1 MTATCSTPS
10 MVPGHTCG
18 LPQLHDGVHKA
29 FHKGATFAVWK
40 NREKEVAS
48 DVPSME
54 SVLGRLRGAA

>member
-40 NREKEVAS
+40 KREKEDAN
-48 DVPSME
+48 
-54 SVLGRLRGAA
+54 G